1 MLSPNQSETYTYLPH
16 LGESII
22 GRFPTQKAPTIT
34 EKPEIGKP
42 SWGLAITNEFTG
54 HLCIAHAPVKK
65 IYRVSYFMMVEPT
78 TEHPLHSSF
87 RPARA
92 ADLDKLWGVNVAA
105 KPVKIGEVAQGFY
118 REEAQQ
124 GEKERPLMFGVGRVV
139 CVFDDVEVCFVGSKW
154 EGKK

>member
-1 MLSPNQSETYTYLPH
+1 MSSPKQSETYLRQ

-22 GRFPTQKAPTIT
+22 GRPPTQQAPAIT
-34 EKPEIGKP
+34 ENPEVGKAA
-42 SWGLAITNEFTG
+42 WGLAIANEFTG
-54 HLCIAHAPVKK
+54 YLCIAHAPVKK
-65 IYRVSYFMMVEPT
+65 IYRVSYLMMVEPT
-78 TEHPLHSSF
+78 AEHPLHLSF

-92 ADLDKLWGVNVAA
+92 ADLEKLWGANVAA

-118 REEAQQ
+118 REKAKQ

-139 CVFDDVEVCFVGSKW
+139 CVFDDVEVCFVRSKW